1 LLAVVATI
9 HFIDMVLDTRK
20 TYLDAVIVEKRK
32 AITANLDIGEHFTR
46 ITNQNKNYTN
56 IKEAPGGAS
65 QKWNN
70 EKKQSRT

>member
-32 AITANLDIGEHFTR
+32 AITANYWL
-46 ITNQNKNYTN
+46 
-56 IKEAPGGAS
+56 KE
-65 QKWNN
+65 
-70 EKKQSRT
+70 

>member
-1 LLAVVATI
+1 MLVVLGEVENLF
-9 HFIDMVLDTRK
+9 FI
-20 TYLDAVIVEKRK
+20 AP
-32 AITANLDIGEHFTR
+32 NLDICEHFTR
-46 ITNQNKNYTN
+46 ITIQNKNYTN

>member
-32 AITANLDIGEHFTR
+32 AITANGLRIGLVSHTYMQ
-46 ITNQNKNYTN
+46 IKINGLLNQYAVSGSYFYG
-56 IKEAPGGAS
+56 KEI
-65 QKWNN
+65 
-70 EKKQSRT
+70 